1 MFKYPFDTNYKKS
14 LYMSFLNIQRL
25 VTENFSRSCHLGIGA
40 GMAIAGGITAAGAG
54 AQAIATGKLNKKNRD
69 WQEKMYARQLADER
83 ENWNMVNSYNEEMYH
98 KYNSPSAQ
106 VAQYRAAGL
115 NPDLQDI
122 SPGGLSPSGEIG
134 ASGVPSVSGQQP
146 IDLIGAFANIAEM
159 FQGLQSMQLD
169 NDLKKAQLDKL
180 SSSAAMDLL
189 AKSYV
194 PRTTG
199 DDGVSFSV
207 DIESPHKLERY
218 FRGLGLS
225 RRSSRVAA
233 AMVRKSSVNDA
244 KKSYY
249 TKAYEAEKSRFDY
262 INQIS
267 QPRYS
272 DFDDVMNDS
281 FSEFFDSLDKFDKI
295 VRDAQSAKSKYD
307 RDYFNSSS
315 GSVDS
320 ASDALGKS
328 LDNEGKQLNIDTTN
342 AKNAKSLELDSLLK
356 EIKSPFVRLVLRSLY
371 SRIVGD

>member
-1 MFKYPFDTNYKKS
+1 
-14 LYMSFLNIQRL
+14 MSFLNTQRL
-25 VTENFSRSCHLGIGA
+25 VSENFSRSCHIGIGA

-54 AQAIATGKLNKKNRD
+54 AQAVATGKLNKKNRN

-83 ENWNMVNSYNEEMYH
+83 ENWNMVNAYNEEMYH

-106 VAQYRAAGL
+106 VAQYHAAGL

-122 SPGGLSPSGEIG
+122 SAGGFQPSGDVA

-146 IDLIGAFANIAEM
+146 IDLIGAFMNIAEM

-169 NDLKKAQLDKL
+169 NDLKKSQLDKL
-180 SSSAAMDLL
+180 SNSAAMDLL

-194 PRTTG
+194 PRKSG
-199 DDGVSFSV
+199 ADGLSFSV
-207 DIESPHKLERY
+207 DIDSPHKLESY
-218 FRGLGLS
+218 FRELGLS

-233 AMVRKSSVNDA
+233 AQVRKSSLNDA
-244 KKSYY
+244 RKAYY
-249 TKAYEAEKSRFDY
+249 TKAYDAEKSRFDY
-262 INQIS
+262 ISQIS
-267 QPRYS
+267 QPRFS
-272 DFDDVMNDS
+272 DFDDEMRNS

-307 RDYFNSSS
+307 RDYFDSSS
-315 GSVDS
+315 GSADA

-328 LDNEGKQLNIDTTN
+328 LDNENKRLNIDTTK

-371 SRIVGD
+371 SRFVGD